1 MGIAWM
7 VIAIKLAKYAIRVG
21 DQKRHWKKIWREVWS
36 VQRRLTVDCCPG
48 FREPSASQG
57 RVFTLF
63 MVRGCVLEIYRA
75 TFCGHLVDCWNTE
88 TGVTGIVHGCF
99 TFFWAGDARVSAQD
113 LNCDFYLYNDAIH
126 PLIWTHF
133 TVGSSG
139 GPQTFHTVSACWFKY
154 LTGKG

>member
-1 MGIAWM
+1 MA
-7 VIAIKLAKYAIRVG
+7 
-21 DQKRHWKKIWREVWS
+21 
-36 VQRRLTVDCCPG
+36 
-48 FREPSASQG
+48 
-57 RVFTLF
+57 
-63 MVRGCVLEIYRA
+63 RGCVLEIYRA

-88 TGVTGIVHGCF
+88 TGVTGAVHGCF

-139 GPQTFHTVSACWFKY
+139 GPHTFHISISCLYPSTQIHRSSMCRS
-154 LTGKG
+154 GKLFVAMLLIIVFTKEKIGGAPLHGTWRQSEIPVVMYRMRTDKELGH